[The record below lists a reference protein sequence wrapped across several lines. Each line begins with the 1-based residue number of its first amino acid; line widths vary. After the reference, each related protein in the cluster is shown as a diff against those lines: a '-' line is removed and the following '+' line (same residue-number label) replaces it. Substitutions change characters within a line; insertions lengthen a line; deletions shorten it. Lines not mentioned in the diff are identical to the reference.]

1 MRSLVSPI
9 AWVTLLSTLLL
20 LPAHAVDV
28 RAIRLWA
35 GPDSTRVVLD
45 LSGSTQHS
53 LQVLKNPDRVVL
65 DVADARLASGARA
78 APAGTGTVKQVRM
91 ARRPSGELR
100 IVLDLSRPNNR
111 YGYRLVIDL
120 GLSQSVDTPV
130 KAEHAP
136 PDARDLVVAVD
147 AGHGGEDPGAI
158 GKNGTREK
166 DVVLAIARELSL
178 KINAEPGMKAVLT
191 RNGDYFVP
199 LRDRMRRARAQQA
212 DLFVSIHADSI
223 RDRRVDGS
231 SVYILS
237 QRGATD

>member
-45 LSGSTQHS
+45 ISGSTQHS
-53 LQVLKNPDRVVL
+53 LQVLKNPDRVVV

-100 IVLDLSRPNNR
+100 IVLDLSRPIQAKSFLAAPNNR

-120 GLSQSVDTPV
+120 GLSQSADTPV

-136 PDARDLVVAVD
+136 RDARDLVVPVD
-147 AGHGGEDPGAI
+147 AGHAGEYPGAI
-158 GKNGTREK
+158 GKNGPREK
-166 DVVLAIARELSL
+166 DGGLPLARERSL
-178 KINAEPGMKAVLT
+178 KINSGPAWKTGLT
-191 RNGDYFVP
+191 PNC
-199 LRDRMRRARAQQA
+199 
-212 DLFVSIHADSI
+212 
-223 RDRRVDGS
+223 
-231 SVYILS
+231 
-237 QRGATD
+237 

>member
-28 RAIRLWA
+28 RGIRLWA

-100 IVLDLSRPNNR
+100 IVLDLSRPIQAKSFLAAPNNR

-120 GLSQSVDTPV
+120 GSSQSADTPV

-136 PDARDLVVAVD
+136 PDARDLIIAVD
-147 AGHGGEDPGAI
+147 AGHCRDDPGAI
-158 GKNGTREK
+158 RQYSTRVEE
-166 DVVLAIARELSL
+166 VVLVIGRELAL
-178 KINAEPGMKAVLT
+178 KI
-191 RNGDYFVP
+191 D
-199 LRDRMRRARAQQA
+199 AQH
-212 DLFVSIHADSI
+212 S
-223 RDRRVDGS
+223 
-231 SVYILS
+231 
-237 QRGATD
+237 

>member
-1 MRSLVSPI
+1 MRSLLAQI
-9 AWVTLLSTLLL
+9 AWVTMLFTPM

-35 GPDSTRVVLD
+35 GPESTRVVLD

-53 LQVLKNPDRVVL
+53 LQVLRNPDRVVL
-65 DVADARLASGARA
+65 DVADARLTSAARA

-100 IVLDLSRPNNR
+100 IVLDLSRPIQAKSFLAAPNDR

-136 PDARDLVVAVD
+136 PDARDLVIAVD
-147 AGHGGEDPGAI
+147 AGTAAKIRAPSARTARVKRTWCSPSPGPS
-158 GKNGTREK
+158 RSRS
-166 DVVLAIARELSL
+166 ARSP
-178 KINAEPGMKAVLT
+178 A
-191 RNGDYFVP
+191 
-199 LRDRMRRARAQQA
+199 
-212 DLFVSIHADSI
+212 
-223 RDRRVDGS
+223 
-231 SVYILS
+231 
-237 QRGATD
+237 